1 MEWASYAILC
11 YKDDRGNTASADLA
25 MHDEAPT
32 PDDSAIVARVLQGN
46 VNAFES
52 LLVRHRELVQRIVS
66 KHVPFQDAEET
77 VQEVFIRAYRS
88 LSSFE
93 GRAEFSRWL
102 SSIAVRT
109 CYDYWRK
116 AYRYREVPVTTLTE
130 KHQEWLEKTTAGES
144 IETLRESE
152 SRKEAGELLDWALS
166 RMSAENRMVL
176 ELLYLEG
183 LSVKETADLL
193 GWSIAN
199 VKVRAFRSKRIMEKL
214 LRGVAEEGR
223 RSK

>member
-1 MEWASYAILC
+1 
-11 YKDDRGNTASADLA
+11 
-25 MHDEAPT
+25 MHNEAPI

-66 KHVPFQDAEET
+66 KHVPYQEVEET
-77 VQEVFIRAYRS
+77 VQDVFIRAYRS

-93 GRAEFSRWL
+93 GRAGFPRWL

-109 CYDYWRK
+109 CYDYWRR
-116 AYRYREVPVTTLTE
+116 AYRSREVPVTMLTE
-130 KHQEWLEKTTAGES
+130 KHQEWLEQTTAGES
-144 IETLRESE
+144 METLRESE
-152 SRKEAGELLDWALS
+152 SKKEAGELLDWALS

-176 ELLYLEG
+176 EMLYLEG

-193 GWSIAN
+193 GWSVAN
-199 VKVRAFRSKRIMEKL
+199 VKGRAFRSRRIMEKL
-214 LRGVAEEGR
+214 LKGTMSGR
-223 RSK
+223 